1 MNAPAARRLWA
12 IVPAAGRGERF
23 ASAAPG
29 LPKQYTTLKG
39 RSVLEWS
46 LRALLAEPRVHAI
59 VVVLAAN
66 DVHWPAIA
74 AKLNSPK
81 LLSTPGGAQ
90 RQDSVMNGLEF
101 LLQQADPKDW
111 ILVHDAARPCLSGED
126 LGALIDAVTG
136 EHPGATPAAAGA
148 VLASPIVDTVK
159 RELHGGAAGVPTG
172 METVDRTGLW
182 RALTPQVFGFA
193 QLRRALQEAAAAGV
207 AVTDEA
213 QALERLGFSPHLVR
227 GSPFNI
233 KVTRVEDLGM
243 AAGILQMTES
253 SQMRTGLGMD
263 VHAFGAGDHVVLGG
277 VRIAHPFGVIAHSD
291 GDVVIHALCD
301 ALLGAMGD
309 GDIGQHF
316 PDSDPRYRG
325 ADSRV
330 FLRVVAERMRAAG
343 LHLVNAD
350 LTVLAEAPRIAAH
363 RGAMAANLAADL
375 AGARA
380 AHQHQG
386 DHHGA
391 LGIHR
396 AQRGPG
402 RVGLGV
408 AVALTLMRSS
418 AAKQDVNRA
427 GAAVNRPGGRERHH
441 IHMSPQPEIHG
452 GFEHRAAS
460 SRSIAFAVNDS
471 HAAAARVAAA
481 GDEIGQLV
489 ARRCLIQTV
498 QVQFVLGGIQAAAQ
512 SAHHLRAQARAL
524 KRQRRA
530 AGDFRRRR
538 PRRRAPQPGASA
550 RRDFPRW
557 PWPLGAVA
565 DAVYVPPCRQPA
577 AAGATA

>member
-1 MNAPAARRLWA
+1 MSAPAERRLWA

-23 ASAAPG
+23 ASAAFG
-29 LPKQYTTLKG
+29 LPKQYTRLVG

-90 RQDSVMNGLEF
+90 RQDSVMNGLDF
-101 LLQQADPKDW
+101 LLQKADPKDW
-111 ILVHDAARPCLSGED
+111 ILVHDAARPCLSDQD
-126 LGALIDAVTG
+126 LGALIDAVAG
-136 EHPGATPAAAGA
+136 AQQGATPAAAGA
-148 VLASPIVDTVK
+148 VLAAPIVDTVK
-159 RELHGGAAGVPTG
+159 RQLHGSGAAPTG

-193 QLRRALQEAAAAGV
+193 QLRRALQEASAAGV

-213 QALERLGFSPHLVR
+213 QALERLGLLPQLVR

-233 KVTRVEDLGM
+233 KVTRVEDLEM

-277 VRIAHPFGVIAHSD
+277 VRIAHAFGVIAHSD

-375 AGARA
+375 KVSAQLINIKATTTERLGFIGRNEGLA
-380 AHQHQG
+380 A
-386 DHHGA
+386 
-391 LGIHR
+391 L
-396 AQRGPG
+396 
-402 RVGLGV
+402 
-408 AVALTLMRSS
+408 
-418 AAKQDVNRA
+418 
-427 GAAVNRPGGRERHH
+427 
-441 IHMSPQPEIHG
+441 
-452 GFEHRAAS
+452 AS
-460 SRSIAFAVNDS
+460 VLLSR
-471 HAAAARVAAA
+471 
-481 GDEIGQLV
+481 
-489 ARRCLIQTV
+489 
-498 QVQFVLGGIQAAAQ
+498 
-512 SAHHLRAQARAL
+512 
-524 KRQRRA
+524 
-530 AGDFRRRR
+530 
-538 PRRRAPQPGASA
+538 
-550 RRDFPRW
+550 
-557 PWPLGAVA
+557 
-565 DAVYVPPCRQPA
+565 
-577 AAGATA
+577 